1 VRTIVARLLANA
13 ADVTPP
19 GREIVLSV
27 LHNTS
32 ERIALLTV
40 SDVGRGVPAAELPRV
55 FSANLWEERVPGW
68 ARCRRAGDGQEPRRV
83 ARGTDLGGES
93 TRGRDYFLRSAPVA
107 GARIA
112 AGVGQTGN
120 FEAVVGVFL

>member
-55 FSANLWEERVPGW
+55 FSANLWEERVPGVGRDAAGLAIVKNLVESLGGRIW
-68 ARCRRAGDGQEPRRV
+68 VESRPGDGTTFSVLLPSLDQE
-83 ARGTDLGGES
+83 
-93 TRGRDYFLRSAPVA
+93 
-107 GARIA
+107 
-112 AGVGQTGN
+112 
-120 FEAVVGVFL
+120 